1 MRIAI
6 GVITRR
12 RPQGLA
18 RLLESLGGLDLARPA
33 RSGNTA
39 AGDACERIEVEVI
52 LVENDDPPGKGP
64 PPPCRL
70 PLRHVFEPRLGIPF
84 ARNRVIE
91 IALAEESP
99 GGFDA
104 VAFIDD
110 DETAD
115 PAWLRELAAALEAHR
130 ADVATGPALASFED
144 GPPPRWA
151 ERSGAFDCLDFPT
164 GTERPTAFTHNVLVR
179 TESLRRTGLRF
190 DERLAMTGGS
200 DTHLFSRLARAGCRI
215 VWCREAICR
224 EWTPASR
231 LTVAWARQRAY
242 RIGATDAWIARDLG
256 ERSTAGLLW
265 LAVRYLLR
273 GPYRFVAGIPKRGL
287 AGAKVACLQDF
298 AKARGLVSGTLGF
311 FRHEEYRT
319 HHGR

>member
-12 RPQGLA
+12 RPQGLR
-18 RLLESLGGLDLARPA
+18 RLLESLGRLDLSGSE
-33 RSGNTA
+33 RSGNSRA
-39 AGDACERIEVEVI
+39 RGASGRIEAEVI
-52 LVENDDPPGKGP
+52 LVENDESPGRGA

-104 VAFIDD
+104 IAFIDD

-115 PAWLRELAAALEAHR
+115 AAWLRELAATLESCD
-130 ADVATGPALASFED
+130 ADAATGPALPAFEE

-164 GTERPTAFTHNVLVR
+164 GTARPTAFTHNVLVR
-179 TESLRRTGLRF
+179 TEALRRTGLRF

-200 DTHLFSRLARAGCRI
+200 DTHLFSRLAKAGCRI

-256 ERSTAGLLW
+256 ERSTAGLFW
-265 LAVRYLLR
+265 LAFRYLLR
-273 GPYRFVAGIPKRGL
+273 GPFRFVAGLPRRGF
-287 AGAKVACLQDF
+287 AGAAVACLQDL
-298 AKARGLVSGTLGF
+298 AKARGLVAGTLGF

>member
-12 RPQGLA
+12 RPQGLR
-18 RLLESLGGLDLARPA
+18 RLLESLDRLDLSGSAG
-33 RSGNTA
+33 SGNSRGA
-39 AGDACERIEVEVI
+39 FGRIDAEVI
-52 LVENDDPPGKGP
+52 LVENDESPGLGA

-104 VAFIDD
+104 IAFIDD

-115 PAWLRELAAALEAHR
+115 PAWLRELATTLEACD
-130 ADVATGPALASFED
+130 ADAATGPALAAFED

-164 GTERPTAFTHNVLVR
+164 GTPRPTAFTHNVLVR
-179 TESLRRTGLRF
+179 TEALRRTDLRF

-200 DTHLFSRLARAGCRI
+200 DTPLFSRLAKAGCRI

-256 ERSTAGLLW
+256 ERRTAGLLW
-265 LAVRYLLR
+265 LAFRYLLR
-273 GPYRFVAGIPKRGL
+273 GPFRLVAGLPRRGV
-287 AGAKVACLQDF
+287 AGAAVACVQDL
-298 AKARGLVSGTLGF
+298 AKARGLVAGALGF

>member
-12 RPQGLA
+12 RPQGLR
-18 RLLESLGGLDLARPA
+18 RLLESLDALELSGSPG
-33 RSGNTA
+33 SGNPRA
-39 AGDACERIEVEVI
+39 SDPPLRIDAEVL
-52 LVENDDPPGKGP
+52 LVENDDPPGLGP

-70 PLRHVFEPRLGIPF
+70 PLRRVFEPRPGIPF

-104 VAFIDD
+104 IAFIDD

-115 PAWLRELAAALEAHR
+115 PAWLRALAATLASTG
-130 ADVATGPALASFED
+130 ADVATGPALAAFED

-151 ERSGAFDCLDFPT
+151 ERSGAFDGLDFPT

-179 TESLRRTGLRF
+179 TEALRRTGVRF

-200 DTHLFSRLARAGCRI
+200 DTHLFSRLAQAGRRI

-231 LTVAWARQRAY
+231 LTIAWALQRAY

-265 LAVRYLLR
+265 LAFRYLLR
-273 GPYRFVAGIPKRGL
+273 GPCRFVAGAPRRGL
-287 AGAKVACLQDF
+287 AGAAVAGLQDL
-298 AKARGLVSGTLGF
+298 AKARGLVSGALGF